1 MFLLRYK
8 RDGEV
13 RVVILDG
20 ISVAHARM
28 KAAFLEPGTFVDGR
42 RVDRATAARLPRWAV
57 GRVLTL
63 GDLASIARDKKKP
76 PAPSVRRRG
85 AGAASR

>member
-1 MFLLRYK
+1 VYLLRYK

-13 RVVILDG
+13 RVVILDAL
-20 ISVAHARM
+20 SVAHARM
-28 KAAFLEPGTFVDGR
+28 AASFLEPGRFVDGHP
-42 RVDRATAARLPRWAV
+42 VNRASVVRLPPWAV

-63 GDLASIARDKKKP
+63 GDLESVASGKKKP
-76 PAPSVRRRG
+76 PARSVRRRG